1 METFLVETL
10 KSVKLSK
17 TIQDQRDRLVEKIT
31 RLLEEIPGSGA
42 SSQVDVSNGSLKIS
56 GGKGHIC
63 SFLLKWQTVW
73 IVHVFLLNIN
83 FIVQSCIENKISIIV
98 DLALQA
104 SHNSC
109 SD

>member
-63 SFLLKWQTVW
+63 SFFAKMANSLDCP
-73 IVHVFLLNIN
+73 
-83 FIVQSCIENKISIIV
+83 CIFVKYKLYCAI
-98 DLALQA
+98 L
-104 SHNSC
+104 H
-109 SD
+109 

>member
-73 IVHVFLLNIN
+73 IVHVFLLNITLLCN
-83 FIVQSCIENKISIIV
+83 
-98 DLALQA
+98 LALKIKLVL
-104 SHNSC
+104 
-109 SD
+109 